1 MHALSKRG
9 SPAVWCVWFIHSVR
23 SSLCNETLRSPPSI
37 FFALSFVHLACL
49 AAWAVQEPVR
59 RNGENEEKSR
69 ISQQICWSPQQYL
82 PAAFRWHRFGGHSGT
97 YIHTYSK
104 KGGSLTTTSQ
114 QQHCTASGERYPR
127 QTVSPADRLDGSP
140 RKAIDQYTVEAVRFT
155 GPQCCRGA
163 VSFRNRA
170 RASSVAASSS
180 RNRKGCQRGTR
191 VHLYLPTENIHGGSD
206 LKTRPGLYVSQVLSG
221 DAGDVHRIPPTLSS
235 VDRWSL
241 RAWSLETPPR
251 PGTHRLL
258 RRISSTA
265 SSSCPFQDMVQDPP
279 SLK

>member
-1 MHALSKRG
+1 MKHSDRPHPFLLHCHLSTWRAWQPG
-9 SPAVWCVWFIHSVR
+9 QF
-23 SSLCNETLRSPPSI
+23 RSPSDATERMKKNHVSASRSVGHRNNTSRP
-37 FFALSFVHLACL
+37 LFVGTGS
-49 AAWAVQEPVR
+49 VGTPVH
-59 RNGENEEKSR
+59 
-69 ISQQICWSPQQYL
+69 
-82 PAAFRWHRFGGHSGT
+82 A

-191 VHLYLPTENIHGGSD
+191 VHLYLPTENNQGGSD

-241 RAWSLETPPR
+241 RAWTNIVDGFLQ
-251 PGTHRLL
+251 L
-258 RRISSTA
+258 
-265 SSSCPFQDMVQDPP
+265 PFSRHGSGP
-279 SLK
+279 SQSAMTQRVVYGPHVANSIDV